1 MCVFLCDSAVTRMIE
16 EGAVKTV
23 RGREEQKREGGPPLR
38 SLGHSHMMSES
49 GLEGG
54 HPKGNNCTNKSCECY
69 IDMGGSKKIVVDVI
83 CDCPPYDV
91 TSHFD

>member
-1 MCVFLCDSAVTRMIE
+1 MISSDEVFLRGLRFFSGVFLCDSAVTRMIE

-38 SLGHSHMMSES
+38 SLGYSHVMSES

-54 HPKGNNCTNKSCECY
+54 SPISRE
-69 IDMGGSKKIVVDVI
+69 
-83 CDCPPYDV
+83 
-91 TSHFD
+91 